1 MLRGRCF
8 CGAVRY
14 ERAASPSRETACHT
28 QITFRLSRHPD
39 LIDLTT
45 CSLKD
50 SEQVPPVDHTFDELR
65 LAWVKLADGLPAF
78 PKARP
83 S

>member
-1 MLRGRCF
+1 
-8 CGAVRY
+8 
-14 ERAASPSRETACHT
+14 
-28 QITFRLSRHPD
+28 LSRHPD

-50 SEQVPPVDHTFDELR
+50 SEQVPPVDHTFDESR